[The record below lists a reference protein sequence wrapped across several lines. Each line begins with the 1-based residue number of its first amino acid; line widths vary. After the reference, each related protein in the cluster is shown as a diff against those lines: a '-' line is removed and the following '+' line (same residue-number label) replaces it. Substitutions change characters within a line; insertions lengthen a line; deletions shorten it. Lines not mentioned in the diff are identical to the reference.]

1 MFGSRGFT
9 LIELMVTFAVIA
21 IVTIIAMPSMGNLIA
36 RQQLNK
42 TTREVASTI
51 SIARSQAA
59 LLRTATAMCLDKKAD
74 NSSVTSAQCAG
85 SNITGYSSMT
95 AAQKT
100 LVEKNQIFMAKVD
113 STVSVKTGSAENIV
127 FSPTGK
133 LSTTSDVTFSLCN
146 SRNNMRSIIV
156 SFLGA
161 IRQTEGTC

>member
-1 MFGSRGFT
+1 MVSNRGFT
-9 LIELMVTFAVIA
+9 LIELMVTIAVVA
-21 IVTIIAMPSMGNLIA
+21 ILAMISIPSMSNLIA
-36 RQQLNK
+36 KQRLNS
-42 TTREVASTI
+42 TTRELASTL
-51 SIARSQAA
+51 SEARSQAA